1 MTGPGG
7 QTTGVARV
15 GDNYY
20 ADHNGNMYKNTGS
33 GWEKYDNG
41 SWNSVQDDRQV
52 QSLQA
57 QQQARQWGD
66 QRSAASSW
74 GSRDW
79 GGGFSGA
86 SADERSFGG
95 GFGGGG
101 WDRGG
106 GGFGGFGGGRSWG
119 GGGFGGFGGFRGGG
133 GFGGRR

>member
-1 MTGPGG
+1 VTGPGG
-7 QTTGVARV
+7 QTTGAARV
-15 GDNYY
+15 GNDYY
-20 ADHNGNMYKNTGS
+20 ADHNGTMYKNTGG
-33 GWEKYDNG
+33 GWAKYDNG
-41 SWNSVQDDRQV
+41 GWNSVQDGRQV

-86 SADERSFGG
+86 SAEERSVGG
-95 GFGGGG
+95 GFGVGG

-106 GGFGGFGGGRSWG
+106 GGFGGGDRSFGGGSFG
-119 GGGFGGFGGFRGGG
+119 GGGFGGFRGG
-133 GFGGRR
+133 RR